1 MALPWFDF
9 LPKLLL
15 AAVEAPAQSAWF
27 DFWPKFWLAVIDKA
41 VLGIAVAVLGYWFQK
56 RLELFKRDQSLA
68 SEVAKAR
75 LAAYHRVFAA
85 IAALDYTA
93 NLLWDVLKRLKDAG
107 PGTAEEEK
115 LKKDTDEY
123 VKEYEQKMD
132 GLGELIAAER
142 FLLGEDFTRA
152 ARQYRRELVDTA
164 KTALAEGAK
173 NEPPGAS
180 EYDRRK
186 DQRRRLLEAL
196 VLCLPPYARE
206 PVKDPHFVAPRM
218 VSDDS

>member
-1 MALPWFDF
+1 VEACVASPWDDF
-9 LPKLLL
+9 WPKLLL
-15 AAVEAPAQSAWF
+15 SAM
-27 DFWPKFWLAVIDKA
+27 DKL
-41 VLGIAVAVLGYWFQK
+41 VLGGVIVLVGYLFQK

-107 PGTAEEEK
+107 PGTAAEEK

-123 VKEYEQKMD
+123 VKEYVQKMD

-164 KTALAEGAK
+164 KTALAEDAK
-173 NEPPGAS
+173 GELPGAS

-206 PVKDPHFVAPRM
+206 PVKDPHFVAPDFESTFARLTAREM
-218 VSDDS
+218 QGKWK